1 MNLKDTAPSRCI
13 LRGHS
18 HRGQSCGTD
27 RMLRELGLWRVM
39 EKWGQ
44 GSEGLRKGE
53 KVVISPESPQ
63 QEEGQ

>member
-1 MNLKDTAPSRCI
+1 MNKDSLHKGIKPQQ
-13 LRGHS
+13 LHS
-18 HRGQSCGTD
+18 NK
-27 RMLRELGLWRVM
+27 MVM